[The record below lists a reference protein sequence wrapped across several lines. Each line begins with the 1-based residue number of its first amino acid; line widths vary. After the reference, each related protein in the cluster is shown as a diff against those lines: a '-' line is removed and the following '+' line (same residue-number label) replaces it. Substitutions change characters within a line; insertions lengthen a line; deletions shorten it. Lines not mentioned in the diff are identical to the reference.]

1 MAKKARALPVAKRDI
16 SDPRRA
22 VFLDQLRGHGV
33 VVWAA
38 IAASPHVEDRKG
50 AASSFYALRRR
61 SADFSAD
68 WDDALAEANDRLIIE
83 ARRRAIEG
91 VPRLRTHKDSLI
103 YITDPETGEKRPL
116 VDVEYSD
123 KLLEILIRGGH
134 PDKYIEKRLVEH
146 VNKQKPSSWTITGA
160 DLNCLPDRLRDSLHE
175 IMDAIRVARGEVDPD
190 PVLESAQL
198 KTAMIDITPTPKV
211 LDMVPTDAEL
221 NAREDA
227 ADLEEILAVELPL

>member
-1 MAKKARALPVAKRDI
+1 MAKKQRSQPVARRDI
-16 SDPRRA
+16 SAQRRS
-22 VFLDQLRGHGV
+22 VFIDQLRDHGV
-33 VVWAA
+33 VVWAS

-103 YITDPETGEKRPL
+103 YITDPETGERRPII
-116 VDVEYSD
+116 DREYSD

-175 IMDAIRVARGEVDPD
+175 IMDAIRVARGDVDPD
-190 PVLESAQL
+190 PVLESAHL
-198 KTAMIDITPTPKV
+198 KTAMIDVT
-211 LDMVPTDAEL
+211 PTDAEL
-221 NAREDA
+221 DA
-227 ADLEEILAVELPL
+227 IALEESIAVELPY